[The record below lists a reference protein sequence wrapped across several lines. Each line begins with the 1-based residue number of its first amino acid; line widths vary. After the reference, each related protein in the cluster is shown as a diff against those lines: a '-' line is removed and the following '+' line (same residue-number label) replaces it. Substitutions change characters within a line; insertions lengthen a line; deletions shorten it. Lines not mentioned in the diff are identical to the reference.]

1 MHFELGSRLGWG
13 SRHADPWHS
22 RLALVTCN
30 VTSLVGKELELEQEV
45 EQYQLDTTGLWKQI
59 LERGGSLAFSRV
71 AHGKRC
77 RAGVGILT
85 SLWLS
90 ATVLK
95 FSPGNESPLCDCKL
109 LKRSLMHKTAV

>member
-45 EQYQLDTTGLWKQI
+45 EQYQLDTTGLWNQI
-59 LERGGSLAFSRV
+59 LERGGLLPFPELPTVKGVERV
-71 AHGKRC
+71 WGYLQASG
-77 RAGVGILT
+77 
-85 SLWLS
+85 
-90 ATVLK
+90 
-95 FSPGNESPLCDCKL
+95 
-109 LKRSLMHKTAV
+109 